1 MRQNHGRRGGAM
13 LEMAFYLPWIFFLFI
28 GAVDYGFFA
37 YALVSVE
44 NAARVGAMFTSA
56 SSTYAADS
64 SGACTVVL
72 KEVKNLPNIGTAVTS
87 CGGSNPVSV
96 TATLVTGPDGADAS
110 QVSVTYTSLNLVPIP
125 GLMQKGFTWT
135 RSVTVRLRS

>member
-1 MRQNHGRRGGAM
+1 MSMRRNRAQRGTAM
-13 LEMAFYLPWIFFLFI
+13 LEMAFYLPWIFFAFI
-28 GAVDYGFFA
+28 GAVDWGFFA

-44 NAARVGAMFTSA
+44 NAARVGAMYTSA

-72 KEVKNLPNIGTAVTS
+72 NELRTLPNIGASVTS

-96 TATLVTGPDGADAS
+96 TATQVTGPDGAAAS
-110 QVSVTYTSLNLVPIP
+110 QVSVTYTSLN
-125 GLMQKGFTWT
+125 
-135 RSVTVRLRS
+135 